1 MSRVSAARLA
11 LLPLAC
17 LAAIA
22 VAQDS
27 KTVNAFTL
35 KCGSTASRTSRPC
48 DERDQDVARTEQ
60 EITTTIKVPAI
71 ESDACETAIRFEFSQ
86 RGTLARLQGTIE
98 NRTCAAS
105 AGEYSV
111 AVRVRD
117 AAGESKTLEFRESWQ
132 RADDQPVTFK
142 SDYPI
147 GDNVDLL
154 NVRAR
159 PLRCTCAGSPEPQP
173 NGRIGSAPSQ
183 STDARQ

>member
-1 MSRVSAARLA
+1 MNRVSAGFLA
-11 LLPLAC
+11 LLPLVC

-27 KTVNAFTL
+27 KTVNASTL
-35 KCGSTASRTSRPC
+35 DCGSSASRTSKPC
-48 DERDQDVARTEQ
+48 EDQVVAHTEQ
-60 EITTTIKVPAI
+60 ELTTTIKLPAI
-71 ESDACETAIRFEFSQ
+71 ENDACDTTLRFEFSQ

-105 AGEYSV
+105 TGEYSV
-111 AVRVRD
+111 AVRIRD

-132 RADDQPVTFK
+132 RVDDQPVTFK

-147 GDNVDLL
+147 GDNVDLI

-159 PLRCTCAGSPEPQP
+159 PLRCTCAGDSAPQP